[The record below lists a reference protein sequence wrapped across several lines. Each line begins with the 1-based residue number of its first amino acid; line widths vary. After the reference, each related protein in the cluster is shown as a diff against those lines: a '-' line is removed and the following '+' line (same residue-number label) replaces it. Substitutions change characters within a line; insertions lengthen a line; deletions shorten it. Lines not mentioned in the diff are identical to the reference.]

1 MKKISTKLIIL
12 LVSAA
17 LIPLVL
23 FGIVSII
30 ASRAA
35 TYRSVSEGN
44 LNVAMRAADQ
54 IELYVQNGTQILKGI
69 AENVSRTHLEPWQ
82 KETIIRNYVIN
93 FEQFHQIYLTDRK
106 GTQIATTA
114 LGTEPTDRSKD
125 PAVLTAMRGEV
136 YRSGV
141 YISDQLV
148 PMVTI
153 AHPIILRNEADGAV
167 VGVIDLI
174 EMWNLVD
181 GIRIGEQGFA
191 FVISKEGMLIAH
203 GRDGAKP
210 NVIKRENRRQ
220 WEIVKTVLSGRSA
233 VSTYTDERGE
243 EVLGVGAPI
252 KSLGWGVIIEQPTKE
267 AYATVRTMTY
277 QLVALIITF
286 VILMSIIGLWGGK
299 QIVGPIRELIRGTRA
314 VSRGDL
320 SQRVEVRTKDEFSE
334 LGRSFNRMT
343 EELFKL
349 QEEIR
354 RNERAITFGKIASGL
369 VHDLKHPIKSIENSS
384 RLLLKMFDE
393 PNYRET
399 FRKTVSREFAN
410 INRFLDDLHNLT
422 HPIPL
427 KPVPL
432 NIHKTIEEAIEGYG
446 PEAERNGVRI
456 SREFQ
461 GNSLRIS
468 VDRFAIE
475 RVLKNLI
482 LNAIEAMPH
491 GGDLMVKTKARG
503 QRFQIEI
510 QDAGCGIP
518 KERLGTIFEDYVTT
532 KRKGLGLGLA
542 ISKKIVEDLNGTIEV
557 ESKPGRGTTVT
568 LKFPL
573 L

>member
-1 MKKISTKLIIL
+1 MKRISTKLIIL
-12 LVSAA
+12 LISAA

-23 FGIVSII
+23 FGIFSIM

-44 LNVAMRAADQ
+44 LNVAKRAADQ
-54 IELYVQNGTQILKGI
+54 IELYVQNGIQILKGI

-82 KETIIRNYVIN
+82 KETIIKNYVIN
-93 FEQFHQIYLTDRK
+93 FEQFHEIYITNRE
-106 GTQIATTA
+106 GTQVATTD
-114 LGTEPTDRSKD
+114 LGTKLAERSKD

-136 YRSGV
+136 YRSDV
-141 YISDQLV
+141 YISAQLV
-148 PMVTI
+148 PLVTI
-153 AHPIILRNEADGAV
+153 AHPIILLDEVDGAV
-167 VGVIDLI
+167 VGAVDLI

-191 FVISKEGMLIAH
+191 FVISREGMLIAH
-203 GRDGAKP
+203 GRDDAKP
-210 NVIKRENRRQ
+210 SVIKRENRRQ
-220 WEIVKTVLSGRSA
+220 WEIVETVLSGRSG
-233 VSTYTDERGE
+233 VFTYKNERGE

-252 KSLGWGVIIEQPTKE
+252 KSLGWGVVIEQPTKE
-267 AYATVRTMTY
+267 AYAMASRMTH

-286 VILMSIIGLWGGK
+286 VILMSIIGLWGGR

-314 VSRGDL
+314 VSQGDL
-320 SQRVEVRTKDEFSE
+320 SQRVELRTKDEFSE
-334 LGRSFNRMT
+334 LGESFNRMT
-343 EELFKL
+343 EELLKL

-369 VHDLKHPIKSIENSS
+369 AHDLKHPIKSIENSS
-384 RLLLKMFDE
+384 RLLLKMHDDS
-393 PNYRET
+393 NYRET

-422 HPIPL
+422 HPILL
-427 KPVPL
+427 KPIPL
-432 NIHKTIEEAIEGYG
+432 NIHKTIDEALQGYG

-468 VDRFAIE
+468 ADRFAIE

-491 GGDLMVKTKARG
+491 GGDLLVKTKAHG

-557 ESKPGRGTTVT
+557 ESEPGRGTTVT